1 MSAVLWLSSPN
12 PIVLYGPLSAASLW
26 LWPVFPGSYHDH
38 RPRFIRMPWLCCLLS
53 LAVPPGCRR
62 RQKEALS
69 TFTMALPRTGVLLS
83 PRNTSQT
90 LWVYIALPFLWVLGE
105 VGFRMYH
112 KVVFSVAFPLNELPI
127 ESTARREPRETHCPF
142 IAHHVTAI
150 EEGNRVS
157 LPYQHP
163 FDRLEIEA

>member
-1 MSAVLWLSSPN
+1 MLPFVL
-12 PIVLYGPLSAASLW
+12 GCA
-26 LWPVFPGSYHDH
+26 
-38 RPRFIRMPWLCCLLS
+38 PR
-53 LAVPPGCRR
+53 V
-62 RQKEALS
+62 QKEALS

-83 PRNTSQT
+83 PRNASQT

-105 VGFRMYH
+105 VEFRMYH

-127 ESTARREPRETHCPF
+127 ESTARREPRETLKREPCPF

-157 LPYQHP
+157 LPYQHL

>member
-1 MSAVLWLSSPN
+1 MSAVLWLSSQN
-12 PIVLYGPLSAASLW
+12 PIVLYGPSSAASLW

-38 RPRFIRMPWLCCLLS
+38 RPVLPFVL
-53 LAVPPGCRR
+53 GCACGV
-62 RQKEALS
+62 QKEALS

-90 LWVYIALPFLWVLGE
+90 LRVYISLPFLWVLGE

-112 KVVFSVAFPLNELPI
+112 RVVFSVAFPLTELPI
-127 ESTARREPRETHCPF
+127 ESTARREPRETLKRELCPF
-142 IAHHVTAI
+142 IAHHVTPI
-150 EEGNRVS
+150 EKGNRVS
-157 LPYQHP
+157 LPCQHP